1 MNELCEKC
9 GNAIS
14 KLQRDFFRLM
24 YQGNTQNIPHLC
36 VDCFDDVAN
45 STSIYV
51 NCGKK
56 PMLSSHSS
64 RRTLQ

>member
-9 GNAIS
+9 GDTIS

-24 YQGNTQNIPHLC
+24 YQGNTQNIPSLC
-36 VDCFDDVAN
+36 ITCFDDVAN
-45 STSIYV
+45 NTSIHV
-51 NCGKK
+51 DCGEK
-56 PMLSSHSS
+56 PILTNQYI